1 MRPTSA
7 PEQWD
12 SDQDRS
18 IRATG
23 KLTADTGH
31 PTRVSIVAISEAMV
45 SPVSGLFE
53 AFKAVGSLAAP
64 QDLDRAR
71 GEPFEVE
78 IVGERAGTI
87 AGASG
92 LTIGAHRAVHEIEKT
107 DIVIVPSMALDEEVD
122 WVPGRHPAMVGW
134 IRAMYERGATVC
146 SACTGGML
154 TAEAGLLDGQ
164 EATIHW
170 VAEPYFRERHPEV
183 VLRLDEALVISGD
196 GGRLVTSGAATAWHD
211 LALYLVARHVGPA
224 TAQALARFN
233 LLEWHQDGQAAFQV
247 FEPGTDHG
255 DAVVLAAQ
263 RWIADNY
270 AVAAPV
276 AEMVRRSGLTPRTF
290 KRRFRA
296 ATGETTI
303 SYVQRIRIER
313 AKRALETGNAPIEEI
328 SWAVGYEDA
337 ASFRRLFKRLTGVT
351 PGEYRRRFQL
361 PDLPHVPAAQH
372 RAAAIPESSRREG
385 VIPPAA

>member
-1 MRPTSA
+1 
-7 PEQWD
+7 
-12 SDQDRS
+12 
-18 IRATG
+18 
-23 KLTADTGH
+23 
-31 PTRVSIVAISEAMV
+31 MV

-53 AFKAVGSLAAP
+53 TFKAAGAMAAAR
-64 QDLDRAR
+64 DRDHAT

-87 AGASG
+87 EGPSG
-92 LTIGAHRAVHEIEKT
+92 LAISAQRAVGEIDQT
-107 DIVIVPSMALDEEVD
+107 DVVIVPSMAFDEEAE
-122 WVPGRHPAMVGW
+122 WVPGRHPAMVAW

-154 TAEAGLLDGQ
+154 TAEAGLLDGH

-170 VAEPYFRERHPEV
+170 VAEAYFRERHPEV
-183 VLRLDEALVISGD
+183 VLRLDEALVVAGD

-211 LALYLVARHVGPA
+211 LALYLIARHVGPA

-233 LLEWHQDGQAAFQV
+233 LIQWHRGGQAAFQV
-247 FEPGTDHG
+247 FDPGTDHG

-303 SYVQRIRIER
+303 SYVQRIRVER
-313 AKRALETGNAPIEEI
+313 AKRALETGSAPIEEI

-337 ASFRRLFKRLTGVT
+337 ASFRRLFKRLTGLT

-361 PDLPHVPAAQH
+361 PDLPHVHAVRR
-372 RAAAIPESSRREG
+372 RAVA
-385 VIPPAA
+385 